1 MDLVK
6 LLQNRNLQT
15 TLFIG
20 LIAISLMQLVDMK
33 YIVSIAVL
41 ILVIV
46 HSQDILAKTNN
57 TEQIKQDITR
67 SEISDDMY
75 YNQTIHQLVDELRP
89 YKKYNKVTYKEGVL
103 YLRKFFRTIHIL
115 ERDDITHYNPYFENA
130 QTYLKQSINPCQ
142 SMSVSMPERTFN
154 DGLKYNDF
162 TPTRKTLHL
171 GQTCKELYT
180 QCYSI
185 LLNLSIQFNERW
197 KDNPKYYMK
206 EITLNS
212 EGVEDNDT
220 HRDPHWS
227 LV

>member
-33 YIVSIAVL
+33 YIVSLAVL
-41 ILVIV
+41 ILLIV
-46 HSQDILAKTNN
+46 HSQDILSKTSN
-57 TEQIKQDITR
+57 TEQIKQDISS

-75 YNQTIHQLVDELRP
+75 YNETIHQLVDELRP

-115 ERDDITHYNPYFENA
+115 ERDDITNYNPYFDNA
-130 QTYLKQSINPCQ
+130 QSYLKQSINHFQ
-142 SMSVSMPERTFN
+142 SMSVSMPERNFE

-162 TPTRKTLHL
+162 TPTRKTKHL
-171 GQTCKELYT
+171 GDTCKELYN
-180 QCYSI
+180 QCYYI

-197 KDNPKYYMK
+197 KENPKYYMK

-212 EGVEDNDT
+212 ERVEDNDT